1 MYFILAIVMAM
12 MMKAD
17 QILLRTI
24 YVKLIFRKDNK
35 FNVKKMKLLFFE
47 PLRFVFKKLSL
58 IKENQIDFNEVDCL
72 KRSST

>member
-47 PLRFVFKKLSL
+47 PLRFNKLLRIKPKLIILISL
-58 IKENQIDFNEVDCL
+58 MV
-72 KRSST
+72 